1 MISNFMSQ
9 ITAALGPA
17 PHPAVEIT
25 GTGTL
30 PSCFATSD
38 FSIATLAAAAG
49 ELAGLTHQTTSVNRR
64 HGLMWFDMTVHP
76 IGWEMPNLWNPIA
89 GDYETADGW
98 IRLHTNAP
106 HHCAAALSVLK
117 CDADRNAVAN
127 AVKGWVKTD
136 LETKIVAAHGAAA
149 AMHTQTEWAEHPQGR
164 AVALEPLIAWETFSG
179 DAPPTPLN
187 ALKVLDL
194 TRVLAGPVA
203 TRFLAGFG
211 AQVLRIDPPD
221 WDEDGVV
228 QEVTLGKRCAGLDL
242 KTASGRATFEILLAD
257 TDVLVHGY
265 RPGALAGMGY
275 DPTALRKIAPN
286 LIDVSLC
293 AYGHTGP
300 WAARRGF
307 DSLVQMSSGI
317 ANEGMIR
324 AGTDRP
330 KPLPMQAL
338 DHGTGYLIAAAVLR
352 ALRIRNE
359 TGQSSCARLSLAR
372 SAALLTS
379 VPAHDY
385 EGEAL
390 SPLPA
395 DIDNQIEK
403 TSWGPAHRIK
413 FPISVDGNPPSWPQP
428 AGYLR
433 RHPAIWV

>member
-1 MISNFMSQ
+1 
-9 ITAALGPA
+9 
-17 PHPAVEIT
+17 
-25 GTGTL
+25 
-30 PSCFATSD
+30 
-38 FSIATLAAAAG
+38 
-49 ELAGLTHQTTSVNRR
+49 
-64 HGLMWFDMTVHP
+64 MTVHP
-76 IGWEMPNLWNPIA
+76 IDWEMPNLWNPIA

-106 HHCAAALSVLK
+106 HHCAAALSVLN